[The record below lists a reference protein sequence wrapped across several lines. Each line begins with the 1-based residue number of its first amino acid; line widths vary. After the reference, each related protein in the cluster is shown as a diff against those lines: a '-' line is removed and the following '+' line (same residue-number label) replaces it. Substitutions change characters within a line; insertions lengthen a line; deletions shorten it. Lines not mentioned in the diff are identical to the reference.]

1 MDTNKLITTLIKS
14 SQQIAIETV
23 QETNLDMVDVKLK
36 QLKKVNELIYTT
48 IERKNLED
56 LMKRG
61 ILQ

>member
-1 MDTNKLITTLIKS
+1 MDTKKLLTVLIKTS
-14 SQQIAIETV
+14 HQIATETST
-23 QETNLDMVDVKLK
+23 EENLDLVDTKLK
-36 QLKKVNELIYTT
+36 QLKKVNELIYVT